1 MEQFTRSL
9 GQYVITALLVL
20 GGIGFLV
27 KYLSGDALESQPV
40 AMLISSIILIVVGIL
55 IAPPVMSKF
64 SNALS
69 KVLLAVGLVA
79 GIGLAYQIYY
89 SIAEEIQ
96 FQEKKAAIEA
106 RTIQRLKDIR
116 DAQEAYAEYNG
127 RYAASFDTL
136 IEWVQK
142 PVIPI
147 PFKMGTFHD
156 SLPEVEAYEQ
166 GYVIRRN
173 EVDSIAQLMDKNEQ
187 AFLEDIDANRTA
199 YKIVDTLYTSFYAEN
214 FASEARQSKRLP
226 EVSLDSLPFAPYKGE
241 RFMMQTDMVEKG
253 GVKQPTILV
262 QDPRPFGREK
272 VKKDTLRFGS
282 LTEPHTDG
290 NWK

>member
-1 MEQFTRSL
+1 MEQFTRSI
-9 GQYVITALLVL
+9 GQYVITALMVI
-20 GGIGFLV
+20 GGVGFLI
-27 KYLSGDALESQPV
+27 KYLSGDDLESQPV
-40 AMLISSIILIVVGIL
+40 AMLFASIILIVVGIL
-55 IAPPVMSKF
+55 IAPPVMAKF
-64 SNALS
+64 SSTMS
-69 KVLLAVGLVA
+69 KVLLVVGLLA
-79 GIGLAYQIYY
+79 GIALAYQVYY

-116 DAQEAYAEYNG
+116 DAQEAFADYNG
-127 RYAASFDTL
+127 RYANSFDTL
-136 IEWVQK
+136 LSWIQE

-156 SLPEVEAYEQ
+156 SLPEVKAYEE

-173 EVDSIAQLMDKNEQ
+173 EVDSIAQMLGKDEQ

-214 FASEARQSKRLP
+214 FAPEARQSKRLP
-226 EVSLDSLPFAPYKGE
+226 QVSLDSLPYAPFKGE
-241 RFMMQTDMVEKG
+241 RFVMKTDVVEKG

-262 QDPRPFGREK
+262 QDPTPFGREK

>member
-1 MEQFTRSL
+1 M
-9 GQYVITALLVL
+9 VI
-20 GGIGFLV
+20 GGVGFLI
-27 KYLSGDALESQPV
+27 KYLSGDDLESQPV
-40 AMLISSIILIVVGIL
+40 AMLFASIILIVVGIL
-55 IAPPVMSKF
+55 IAPPVMAKF
-64 SNALS
+64 SSTMS
-69 KVLLAVGLVA
+69 KVLLVVGLLA
-79 GIGLAYQIYY
+79 GIALAYQVYY

-116 DAQEAYAEYNG
+116 DAQEAFADYNG
-127 RYAASFDTL
+127 RYANSFDTL
-136 IEWVQK
+136 LSWIQE

-156 SLPEVEAYEQ
+156 SLPEVKAYEE
-166 GYVIRRN
+166 GFVIRRN
-173 EVDSIAQLMDKNEQ
+173 EVDSIAQMLGKDEQ

-214 FASEARQSKRLP
+214 FAPEARQSKRLP
-226 EVSLDSLPFAPYKGE
+226 QVSLDSLPYAPFKGE
-241 RFMMQTDMVEKG
+241 RFVMKTDVVEKG

-262 QDPRPFGREK
+262 QDPTPFGREK